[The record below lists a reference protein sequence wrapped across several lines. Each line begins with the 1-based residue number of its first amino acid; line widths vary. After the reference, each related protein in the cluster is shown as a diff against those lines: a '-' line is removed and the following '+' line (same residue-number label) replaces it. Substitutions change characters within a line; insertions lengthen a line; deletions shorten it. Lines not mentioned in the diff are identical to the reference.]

1 MFAAFLCTEK
11 AINPSETIHA
21 ESEEE
26 MTNYHIVP
34 DIDIE
39 SSLRDIHSSQK
50 VGFQT

>member
-11 AINPSETIHA
+11 AINPSQTIHA

-26 MTNYHIVP
+26 MTSYHIVP

-39 SSLRDIHSSQK
+39 SSLQDIQSSQK
-50 VGFQT
+50 VRFKK